1 MAKAEE
7 LSASL
12 EDYLEAI
19 YHIVKEKQ
27 ASKAKDIAEKLK
39 VNNSSVTGALRSL
52 SKKGY
57 INYAPY
63 DLITLTTKGKKK
75 ATDVIKRHNAL
86 LNFFEGVLHI
96 KRKEAEEVACKMEH
110 SLSKN
115 ILQKLIKYIE
125 FTEETKINGKTLS
138 EKFNAYCK

>member
-12 EDYLEAI
+12 EDYLEVI

-63 DLITLTTKGKKK
+63 DIITLTSKGKKK
-75 ATDVIKRHNAL
+75 ATDIIKRHNAL
-86 LNFFEGVLHI
+86 LNFFENVLHV

-125 FTEETKINGKTLS
+125 FSEETKINGKTLS
-138 EKFNAYCK
+138 EKFDAYCK

>member
-1 MAKAEE
+1 MPKAEE

-12 EDYLEAI
+12 EDYLEVI

-39 VNNSSVTGALRSL
+39 VNNSSVTGALRAL

-86 LNFFEGVLHI
+86 HSFFVKVLHI
-96 KRKEAEEVACKMEH
+96 KDKEAEEVACKMEH

-115 ILQKLIKYIE
+115 VLQKLTKLIE
-125 FTEETKINGKTLS
+125 FSEKTKIDGKTIS
-138 EKFNAYCK
+138 EKFDEYCK

>member
-1 MAKAEE
+1 MPKVEE

-12 EDYLEAI
+12 EDYLEVI
-19 YHIVKEKQ
+19 FHIVKEKQ
-27 ASKAKDIAEKLK
+27 ASKAKDIADRLK

-63 DLITLTTKGKKK
+63 DIITLTPKGKKK

-86 LNFFEGVLHI
+86 LNFFEKVLNI

-115 ILQKLIKYIE
+115 ILQKLLKYTE
-125 FTEETKINGKTLS
+125 FAEETKINGQTVT
-138 EKFNAYCK
+138 EKFNAFCK